1 MEQPSPQPFIH
12 IRSFTSHLRT
22 KALINWKAAADFQ
35 TCALAAL
42 QERILLDTKLKEE
55 Q

>member
-1 MEQPSPQPFIH
+1 M
-12 IRSFTSHLRT
+12 T
-22 KALINWKAAADFQ
+22 KALINWKAVADFQ
-35 TCALAAL
+35 TYTMAAL